1 MNSCIFVSTNP
12 NIVLITPKRILPLIV
27 CLIFILSGCAG
38 NSVRTKKMNTIIQT
52 ARSYTGTPYKY
63 GGTTRAGID
72 CSALIYHAYR
82 SVKVTL
88 PRVSEDQ
95 AKKGSKVK
103 LKDLQV
109 GDLVFFATGKKKRKV
124 THAGIITA
132 VRGKKDIRFIHS
144 SSSLGVIESNLYSP
158 YYIKR
163 FLRAR
168 RIL

>member
-1 MNSCIFVSTNP
+1 MAISPKRNLVLLFVS
-12 NIVLITPKRILPLIV
+12 VWL
-27 CLIFILSGCAG
+27 LSSCAG
-38 NSVRTKKMNTIIQT
+38 NLSRTRKIDLMVQT

-82 SVKVTL
+82 SIDVGL
-88 PRVSEDQ
+88 PRTSEDQ
-95 AKKGSKVK
+95 SKRGSKVK
-103 LKDLQV
+103 IKELKV

-124 THAGIITA
+124 THAGIVTA
-132 VRGKKDIRFIHS
+132 IRGKKDIRFIHS

-158 YYIKR
+158 YYIQR